1 MVCNA
6 LIRYYIA
13 PSRDGDGILDAYQQ
27 AFYNNPRLSPFI
39 DFLSSQASQAASA
52 NQPSITPQ
60 KQQPLQKQEPPQKQQ
75 PSITPQKQQPLQK
88 QEPPQKQQ
96 PSITPQKQQTLQ
108 RQQQPLQKQQP
119 PHLLYPVLPGS
130 FCSCALCSPLASLSA
145 AVALTQQT
153 PYLAES
159 KFDGVRIQLH
169 RTNDGVRLFG
179 RSGEVVPS
187 LRPHA

>member
-6 LIRYYIA
+6 LIRYYIS

-27 AFYNNPRLSPFI
+27 AFHNNPRLSPFI
-39 DFLSSQASQAASA
+39 DFLSSQASQTAHTTQST
-52 NQPSITPQ
+52 QF
-60 KQQPLQKQEPPQKQQ
+60 LQR
-75 PSITPQKQQPLQK
+75 
-88 QEPPQKQQ
+88 
-96 PSITPQKQQTLQ
+96 QQTLQ
-108 RQQQPLQKQQP
+108 KQPSPPTQPSTTPHKQ

-169 RTNDGVRLFG
+169 RTADGVRLFG

>member
-39 DFLSSQASQAASA
+39 DFLSSQASQTSQTNQTSA
-52 NQPSITPQ
+52 TNQPSITPQ
-60 KQQPLQKQEPPQKQQ
+60 KEPY
-75 PSITPQKQQPLQK
+75 
-88 QEPPQKQQ
+88 
-96 PSITPQKQQTLQ
+96 
-108 RQQQPLQKQQP
+108 
-119 PHLLYPVLPGS
+119 LLYPVLPGS

-169 RTNDGVRLFG
+169 RTDDGVRLFG
-179 RSGEVVPS
+179 RSGEVGPS
-187 LRPHA
+187 LHLHA

>member
-27 AFYNNPRLSPFI
+27 AFHNNPRLSPFI
-39 DFLSSQASQAASA
+39 DFLSFQANQTNQTNQHSPTT
-52 NQPSITPQ
+52 QPSITPQ
-60 KQQPLQKQEPPQKQQ
+60 KEQCLQQQPLQKQQ
-75 PSITPQKQQPLQK
+75 
-88 QEPPQKQQ
+88 PPQKQQ

-108 RQQQPLQKQQP
+108 KQPLQRQQP

-145 AVALTQQT
+145 AVTLTQQT

-169 RTNDGVRLFG
+169 RTDDGVRLFG
-179 RSGEVVPS
+179 RSGEVGPS
-187 LRPHA
+187 LHPHA

>member
-39 DFLSSQASQAASA
+39 DFLSSQANQTNQTNQTSQT
-52 NQPSITPQ
+52 NQHSPT
-60 KQQPLQKQEPPQKQQ
+60 
-75 PSITPQKQQPLQK
+75 T
-88 QEPPQKQQ
+88 Q

-145 AVALTQQT
+145 AVTLTQQT

-169 RTNDGVRLFG
+169 RTDDGVRLFG
-179 RSGEVVPS
+179 RSGEVGPS

>member
-13 PSRDGDGILDAYQQ
+13 PSRDGYGILDAYQQ

-52 NQPSITPQ
+52 N
-60 KQQPLQKQEPPQKQQ
+60 
-75 PSITPQKQQPLQK
+75 
-88 QEPPQKQQ
+88 Q

-145 AVALTQQT
+145 AVSLTQQT

-169 RTNDGVRLFG
+169 RTADGVRLFG

>member
-75 PSITPQKQQPLQK
+75 PSITPQKQQ
-88 QEPPQKQQ
+88 
-96 PSITPQKQQTLQ
+96 TLQ
-108 RQQQPLQKQQP
+108 RQQQPLQQQQP

-145 AVALTQQT
+145 AVTLTQQT

-169 RTNDGVRLFG
+169 RTDDGVRLFG
-179 RSGEVVPS
+179 RSGEVGPS

>member
-13 PSRDGDGILDAYQQ
+13 PSRDGDGILETYQQ

-52 NQPSITPQ
+52 NQPIITPQ
-60 KQQPLQKQEPPQKQQ
+60 EQQTLQKQEPLQKEQ
-75 PSITPQKQQPLQK
+75 PSITPQK
-88 QEPPQKQQ
+88 E
-96 PSITPQKQQTLQ
+96 
-108 RQQQPLQKQQP
+108 

-169 RTNDGVRLFG
+169 RTDDGVRLFG
-179 RSGEVVPS
+179 RSGEVGPS
-187 LRPHA
+187 LHPHA

>member
-1 MVCNA
+1 MICNA

-39 DFLSSQASQAASA
+39 DFLSSQASQAAPIT
-52 NQPSITPQ
+52 QPSITPQ
-60 KQQPLQKQEPPQKQQ
+60 KQTAPTNQSSTTHQKG
-75 PSITPQKQQPLQK
+75 
-88 QEPPQKQQ
+88 
-96 PSITPQKQQTLQ
+96 
-108 RQQQPLQKQQP
+108 QP

-145 AVALTQQT
+145 AIALTQQT

-169 RTNDGVRLFG
+169 RTDDGVRLFG

-187 LRPHA
+187 LRPHV

>member
-39 DFLSSQASQAASA
+39 DFLSSQANQTNQTNQTSQT
-52 NQPSITPQ
+52 NQHSPT
-60 KQQPLQKQEPPQKQQ
+60 
-75 PSITPQKQQPLQK
+75 T
-88 QEPPQKQQ
+88 Q

-108 RQQQPLQKQQP
+108 RQQQPLQRQQP

-169 RTNDGVRLFG
+169 RTDDGVRLFG
-179 RSGEVVPS
+179 RSGEVGPS
-187 LRPHA
+187 LHPHA

>member
-13 PSRDGDGILDAYQQ
+13 PSRDGDGIRDAYQQ

-39 DFLSSQASQAASA
+39 DFLSSQANQTNQTNQTSQTNQHSPTT
-52 NQPSITPQ
+52 QPSITPQ
-60 KQQPLQKQEPPQKQQ
+60 KQQTLQKQESPQK
-75 PSITPQKQQPLQK
+75 
-88 QEPPQKQQ
+88 EQ

-108 RQQQPLQKQQP
+108 RQPLQKQQP

-145 AVALTQQT
+145 AVSLTQQT

-169 RTNDGVRLFG
+169 RTDDGVRLFG
-179 RSGEVVPS
+179 RSGEVGPS

>member
-27 AFYNNPRLSPFI
+27 AFHNNPRLSPFI
-39 DFLSSQASQAASA
+39 DFLSSQANQTNQTSQTSQT
-52 NQPSITPQ
+52 NQTNQHSPTTQPSITPQ
-60 KQQPLQKQEPPQKQQ
+60 KEQCLQQQPLQKQQ
-75 PSITPQKQQPLQK
+75 
-88 QEPPQKQQ
+88 PPQKQQ

-108 RQQQPLQKQQP
+108 RQQQPLQRQQP

-145 AVALTQQT
+145 AVTLTQQT

-169 RTNDGVRLFG
+169 RTDDGVRLFG
-179 RSGEVVPS
+179 RSGEVGPS
-187 LRPHA
+187 LHPHA